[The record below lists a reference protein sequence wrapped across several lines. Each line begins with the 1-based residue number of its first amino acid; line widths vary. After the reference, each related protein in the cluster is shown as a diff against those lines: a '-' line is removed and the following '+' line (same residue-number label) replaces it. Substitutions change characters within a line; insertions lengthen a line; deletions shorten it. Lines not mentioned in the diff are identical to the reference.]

1 MNIKVILSTL
11 FLGIALSG
19 AVHAQVKTLLFED
32 ELCSYKGF
40 YDSKKYTERQL
51 KDTYTLVTSYGYV
64 GDEGTLAE
72 MTARYTAEID
82 RLKKLQI
89 ANSSY
94 FKNLQQDV
102 LNYVQQ
108 TFALKK
114 VQKQAKQN
122 PQALT
127 TAVKK
132 GGAAYTYGIA
142 LQNGG
147 TELLES
153 YKALTLQQMK
163 NNAAPD
169 HLWDQYTTTI
179 ARADKLEKAF
189 AYVLVYGWWN
199 SANREVHHIEY
210 DGTQSEQYR
219 KLFTKIETID
229 CDEP

>member
-1 MNIKVILSTL
+1 MNIKVIFSTL

-19 AVHAQVKTLLFED
+19 TAHAQVKTLLFED

-40 YDSKKYTERQL
+40 YDTKKYTERQL
-51 KDTYTLVTSYGYV
+51 KDTYTLVTSNSYV

-72 MTARYTAEID
+72 MTVRYTAEID

-94 FKNLQQDV
+94 FKGLQQDV

-127 TAVKK
+127 TAVKE
-132 GGAAYTYGIA
+132 GGAAYTYGLA
-142 LQNGG
+142 LQKGG
-147 TELLES
+147 NELLAS

-163 NNAAPD
+163 NNAVPD
-169 HLWDQYTTTI
+169 RLWDQYTANM
-179 ARADKLEKAF
+179 ARPDKLEKAF

-199 SANREVHHIEY
+199 SANNEVHHVEY
-210 DGTQSEQYR
+210 DGTQFEQYQ